1 MQICSQCQMLSHGDA
16 ASMQSTGYQKY
27 NCVEM
32 YRVALLQIGAV
43 VTHQGTRSLHLFLAK
58 QLIGFIRMTS
68 VDHRSN
74 IETPS
79 LWDRWALSLRDGNG
93 QSPKKCFCF
102 VNTILWNEF
111 CLLSHMSQSSWGKRV
126 QVRKNLS
133 QNARHWLR
141 VKLIEKPI
149 SISISCWLPWAM
161 TLSTSWCW

>member
-1 MQICSQCQMLSHGDA
+1 MPVARRRSIDA
-16 ASMQSTGYQKY
+16 KY
-27 NCVEM
+27 RLPKVQLCRDVSCRSFTDWRRCDTSGHEIATL
-32 YRVALLQIGAV
+32 VFGKT
-43 VTHQGTRSLHLFLAK
+43 THW
-58 QLIGFIRMTS
+58 IIRMTS

-74 IETPS
+74 IGTPS
-79 LWDRWALSLRDGNG
+79 LWDRWALSPALSLRDGNE

-111 CLLSHMSQSSWGKRV
+111 CVLSHMSQSSWGKRV

-141 VKLIEKPI
+141 VKLIEEPI